1 MPVPLIVQRHR
12 VCILG
17 GTGFVGSHLAAR
29 LVADGHSVTVLT
41 RDAATRRELRLLPT
55 ARLVQADVHDERQLV
70 AAFAGCD
77 VVVNLVGILNEPR
90 DNGLAFRRAHIDLA
104 RRVLDACRSTG
115 VTRLLHMSALN
126 ADAQR
131 GTSNY
136 LKTKGAAED
145 YLHANAGGVAV
156 TSFRP
161 SVIFGPDDS
170 FFNRFAALLRIPGPF
185 PLACPKARFAPVYVG
200 DVAEAFARSLDDP
213 GTFDQHYDLC
223 GPRVFTL
230 RELVDYTVE
239 AMGGRKPILELND
252 TLSRLQAKVLGVMPG
267 RPFTMDNYRSMQ
279 MDSVCGNDGLD
290 RLGITPTDVDVIVPY
305 VLGGMTP
312 KQRLDA
318 LRHAR

>member
-1 MPVPLIVQRHR
+1 MKTSS

-17 GTGFVGSHLAAR
+17 GTGFVGRHLVNRLAAEGVR
-29 LVADGHSVTVLT
+29 CRILT
-41 RDAATRRELRLLPT
+41 RRPHRHRHVGV
-55 ARLVQADVHDERQLV
+55 ARGSTLVEADVHDRAELVRQ
-70 AAFAGCD
+70 FAGQD
-77 VVVNLVGILNEPR
+77 AVINLVGILNEGGGE
-90 DNGLAFRRAHIDLA
+90 NFRRVHYELPLSVLA
-104 RRVLDACRSTG
+104 ACQTAG
-115 VTRLLHMSALN
+115 VPRLLHMSALN

-200 DVAEAFARSLDDP
+200 DVAEAFARALDDP
-213 GTFDQHYDLC
+213 GTFDQRYDLC

-239 AMGGRKPILELND
+239 AMGERKPILELND

-279 MDSVCGNDGLD
+279 MDSVCERDGLG
-290 RLGITPTDVDVIVPY
+290 RLGITPTDVDAIIPF
-305 VLGGMTP
+305 VLGQRLP
-312 KQRLDA
+312 KQRLDS
-318 LRHAR
+318 LRRTR

>member
-1 MPVPLIVQRHR
+1 MKTTS

-17 GTGFVGSHLAAR
+17 GTGFVGRHLVNRLAAEGVR
-29 LVADGHSVTVLT
+29 CRILT
-41 RDAATRRELRLLPT
+41 RRPHRHRHVGV
-55 ARLVQADVHDERQLV
+55 ARGSTLVEANVHDRAELVRQ
-70 AAFAGCD
+70 FAGQD
-77 VVVNLVGILNEPR
+77 AVINLVGILNEGGGE
-90 DNGLAFRRAHIDLA
+90 NFRRVHYELPLSVLA
-104 RRVLDACRSTG
+104 ACQTAG
-115 VTRLLHMSALN
+115 VPRLLHMSALN

-213 GTFDQHYDLC
+213 GTFDQRYDLC

-239 AMGGRKPILELND
+239 AMGERKPILELND

-279 MDSVCGNDGLD
+279 MDSVCERDGLG
-290 RLGITPTDVDVIVPY
+290 RLGITPTDVDAIIPF
-305 VLGGMTP
+305 VLGQRLP
-312 KQRLDA
+312 KQRLDS
-318 LRHAR
+318 LRRTR

>member
-1 MPVPLIVQRHR
+1 MKTTS

-17 GTGFVGSHLAAR
+17 GTGFVGRHLVNRLAAEGVCCR
-29 LVADGHSVTVLT
+29 ILT
-41 RDAATRRELRLLPT
+41 RRPHRHRHVGV
-55 ARLVQADVHDERQLV
+55 ARGSTLVEANVHDRAELVRQ
-70 AAFAGCD
+70 FAGQD
-77 VVVNLVGILNEPR
+77 AVINLVGILNEGGGESFRHAHYELPLSV
-90 DNGLAFRRAHIDLA
+90 LA
-104 RRVLDACRSTG
+104 ACQTAG
-115 VTRLLHMSALN
+115 VPRLLHMSALN

-131 GTSNY
+131 GTSEY

-145 YLHANAGGVAV
+145 YLHANAGAVAV

-185 PLACPKARFAPVYVG
+185 PLACPSARFAPVYVG

-213 GTFDQHYDLC
+213 ATFDQRYDLC

-230 RELVDYTVE
+230 RELVDYTVQ
-239 AMGGRKPILELND
+239 AMGKRKPILELND
-252 TLSRLQAKVLGVMPG
+252 TFSRLQAKVLGVLPG

-279 MDSVCGNDGLD
+279 MDSVCEHDGLG

-305 VLGGMTP
+305 VLGGMTS
-312 KQRLDA
+312 KQRLDS
-318 LRHAR
+318 LRRSR

>member
-1 MPVPLIVQRHR
+1 MKTSS

-17 GTGFVGSHLAAR
+17 GTGFVGRHLVNRLAAEGVR
-29 LVADGHSVTVLT
+29 CRILT
-41 RDAATRRELRLLPT
+41 RRPHRHRHVGV
-55 ARLVQADVHDERQLV
+55 ARGSTLVEADVHDRAELVRQ
-70 AAFAGCD
+70 FAGQD
-77 VVVNLVGILNEPR
+77 AVINLVGILNEGGGE
-90 DNGLAFRRAHIDLA
+90 NFRRVHYELPLSVLA
-104 RRVLDACRSTG
+104 ACQTAG
-115 VTRLLHMSALN
+115 VPRLLHMSALN

-213 GTFDQHYDLC
+213 GTFDQRYDLC

-239 AMGGRKPILELND
+239 AMGERKPILELND

-279 MDSVCGNDGLD
+279 MDSVCDRDGLG
-290 RLGITPTDVDVIVPY
+290 RLGITPTDVDAIIPF
-305 VLGGMTP
+305 VLGQRLP
-312 KQRLDA
+312 KQRLDS
-318 LRHAR
+318 LRRTR

>member
-1 MPVPLIVQRHR
+1 MKTSS

-17 GTGFVGSHLAAR
+17 GTGFVGRHIVNRLAAEGVR
-29 LVADGHSVTVLT
+29 CRILT
-41 RDAATRRELRLLPT
+41 RRPHRHRHIGV
-55 ARLVQADVHDERQLV
+55 ARGSTLVEANVHDRAELVRQ
-70 AAFAGCD
+70 FAGQD
-77 VVVNLVGILNEPR
+77 AVINLVGILNE
-90 DNGLAFRRAHIDLA
+90 GGGESFRRAHYELPLSVLA
-104 RRVLDACRSTG
+104 ACQSAG
-115 VTRLLHMSALN
+115 VPRLLHMSALN
-126 ADAQR
+126 ADAQG
-131 GTSNY
+131 GTSDY

-170 FFNRFAALLRIPGPF
+170 FFNRFATLRRIPGPF

-200 DVAEAFARSLDDP
+200 DVAEAFARALDDP
-213 GTFDQHYDLC
+213 GTFDQRYDLC

-239 AMGGRKPILELND
+239 AMGERKPIVELND

-279 MDSVCGNDGLD
+279 MDSVCEHDGLG
-290 RLGITPTDVDVIVPY
+290 RLGITPTDVDAIIPF
-305 VLGGMTP
+305 VLGQRLP
-312 KQRLDA
+312 KQRLDS
-318 LRHAR
+318 LRRAR

>member
-1 MPVPLIVQRHR
+1 MKTSS

-17 GTGFVGSHLAAR
+17 GTGFVGRHLVNRLAAEGVGCR
-29 LVADGHSVTVLT
+29 ILT
-41 RDAATRRELRLLPT
+41 RRPHRHRHVGVARGSTLVEADAHDRAEL
-55 ARLVQADVHDERQLV
+55 VRQ
-70 AAFAGCD
+70 FAGQD
-77 VVVNLVGILNEPR
+77 AVINLVGILNEGGGE
-90 DNGLAFRRAHIDLA
+90 NFRRVHYELPLSVLA
-104 RRVLDACRSTG
+104 ACQTAG
-115 VTRLLHMSALN
+115 VPRLLHMSALN

-170 FFNRFAALLRIPGPF
+170 FFNRFAALLKIPGPF

-213 GTFDQHYDLC
+213 GTFDQRYDLC

-239 AMGGRKPILELND
+239 AMGERKPILELND

-279 MDSVCGNDGLD
+279 MDSVCERDGLG
-290 RLGITPTDVDVIVPY
+290 RLGIVPTDVDAIVPF
-305 VLGGMTP
+305 VLGQRLP
-312 KQRLDA
+312 KQRLDS
-318 LRHAR
+318 LRRTR

>member
-1 MPVPLIVQRHR
+1 MKTSS

-17 GTGFVGSHLAAR
+17 GTGFVGRHLVNRLAAEGVR
-29 LVADGHSVTVLT
+29 CRILT
-41 RDAATRRELRLLPT
+41 RRPHRHRHVGV
-55 ARLVQADVHDERQLV
+55 ARGSTLVEANVHDRAELVRQ
-70 AAFAGCD
+70 FAGQD
-77 VVVNLVGILNEPR
+77 AVINLVGILNEGGGE
-90 DNGLAFRRAHIDLA
+90 NFRRVHYELPLSVLA
-104 RRVLDACRSTG
+104 ACQTAG
-115 VTRLLHMSALN
+115 VPRLLHMSALN

-200 DVAEAFARSLDDP
+200 DVAEAFARALDDP
-213 GTFDQHYDLC
+213 GTFDQRYDLC

-239 AMGGRKPILELND
+239 AMGERKPILELND

-279 MDSVCGNDGLD
+279 MDSVCERDGLG
-290 RLGITPTDVDVIVPY
+290 RLGITPTDVDAIIPF
-305 VLGGMTP
+305 VLGQRLP
-312 KQRLDA
+312 KQRLDS
-318 LRHAR
+318 LRRTR

>member
-1 MPVPLIVQRHR
+1 MKTTS

-17 GTGFVGSHLAAR
+17 GTGFVGRHLVNRLAAEGVR
-29 LVADGHSVTVLT
+29 CRILT
-41 RDAATRRELRLLPT
+41 RRPHRHRHVGV
-55 ARLVQADVHDERQLV
+55 ARGSTLVEANVHDRAELVRQ
-70 AAFAGCD
+70 FAGQD
-77 VVVNLVGILNEPR
+77 AVINLVGILNEGGGE
-90 DNGLAFRRAHIDLA
+90 NFRRVHYELPLSVLA
-104 RRVLDACRSTG
+104 ACQTAG
-115 VTRLLHMSALN
+115 VPRLLHMSALN
-126 ADAQR
+126 ADAQG
-131 GTSNY
+131 GTSDY

-213 GTFDQHYDLC
+213 GTFDQRYDLC

-239 AMGGRKPILELND
+239 AMGERKPIVELND

-279 MDSVCGNDGLD
+279 MDSVCERDGLG
-290 RLGITPTDVDVIVPY
+290 RLGITPTDVDAIIPF
-305 VLGGMTP
+305 VLGQRLP
-312 KQRLDA
+312 KQRLDS
-318 LRHAR
+318 LRRAR